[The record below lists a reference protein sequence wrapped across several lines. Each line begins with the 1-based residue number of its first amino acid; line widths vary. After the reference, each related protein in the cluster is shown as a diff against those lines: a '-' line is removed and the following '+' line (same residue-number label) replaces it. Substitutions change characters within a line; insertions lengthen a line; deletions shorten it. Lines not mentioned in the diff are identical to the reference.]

1 MGPPGLPGQTIEDLD
16 EFLESLVGPP
26 GPPVRISMK
35 IFQTHFNE
43 LCKRYIWIYS
53 FCTRV

>member
-1 MGPPGLPGQTIEDLD
+1 MGPPGVPGQTIEDLD

-35 IFQTHFNE
+35 IFQTHFNQ
-43 LCKRYIWIYS
+43 LCKRYIWIFS
-53 FCTRV
+53 FCRV